1 MDEGAHVR
9 YENKRR
15 GQCGP
20 RVKFPD
26 EAVALRLPV
35 EVAVALHFAEGM
47 AVGTRDQES
56 TRGRGA
62 PWKSGS
68 RLPVR
73 QYLFE
78 TQGRRQMSGLIK
90 SEAFGSWV
98 RRLQSRMSEK
108 KLGKLT
114 RIR

>member
-1 MDEGAHVR
+1 MLDVWGWWQARPAPAKSMDEGAHVR
-9 YENKRR
+9 YENERR

-56 TRGRGA
+56 LEVEAPLRKADQDYLSGNICLKPKAEGRC
-62 PWKSGS
+62 
-68 RLPVR
+68 
-73 QYLFE
+73 QD
-78 TQGRRQMSGLIK
+78 
-90 SEAFGSWV
+90 
-98 RRLQSRMSEK
+98 
-108 KLGKLT
+108 
-114 RIR
+114 